1 MEESNAELDKCMKD
15 WEDLSAEY
23 LVINAVN
30 FHNGSLDVLV
40 YLNLIIIKRRNC
52 EVRVCI
58 VK

>member
-23 LVINAVN
+23 LVINAVI

-40 YLNLIIIKRRNC
+40 YYSKITQ
-52 EVRVCI
+52 
-58 VK
+58 

>member
-23 LVINAVN
+23 LVINAVI

-40 YLNLIIIKRRNC
+40 HFSSLIKTLLDFKNLLFRN
-52 EVRVCI
+52 
-58 VK
+58 